1 MYVRLRALVVF
12 ENSKRRSDN
21 ALTIIY
27 LNVIF
32 LEIKCR
38 VLSYYFECL
47 VSSILNNEI
56 RFFS

>member
-1 MYVRLRALVVF
+1 MRILVVF

-32 LEIKCR
+32 LEIKYESTFANFCYFPTPTWYLL
-38 VLSYYFECL
+38 LSALCL
-47 VSSILNNEI
+47 KK
-56 RFFS
+56 

>member
-1 MYVRLRALVVF
+1 MRALVVF

-38 VLSYYFECL
+38 LLCYYFECL

>member
-1 MYVRLRALVVF
+1 MRALVVF

-21 ALTIIY
+21 ALIIIY

-38 VLSYYFECL
+38 VLSYYFKCI